1 MLTWIYLRQCAVV
14 RHAIWCSVFEGS
26 DRKAW
31 KKHRKMIRAVYGW

>member
-1 MLTWIYLRQCAVV
+1 MLTWIYLRQCAVA